1 MITRKQMNGKMN
13 DTLTAGM
20 EAISFMSI
28 ILACK
33 GGSMEPP
40 KMAIIR
46 PAAPNLASSPIPFNA
61 IP

>member
-1 MITRKQMNGKMN
+1 MNGKMN

-46 PAAPNLASSPIPFNA
+46 PAAPNLASSPIPFSA